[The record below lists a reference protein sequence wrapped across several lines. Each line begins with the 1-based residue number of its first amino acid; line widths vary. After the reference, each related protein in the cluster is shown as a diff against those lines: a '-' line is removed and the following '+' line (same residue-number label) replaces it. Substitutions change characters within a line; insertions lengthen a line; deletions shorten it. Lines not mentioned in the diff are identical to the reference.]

1 MKLIDLKNKHKNWNP
16 DVFFKL
22 YEEALDTG
30 KKKFK
35 YENQTYRVSDLTEM
49 TDYSDFL
56 EPKTEQI

>member
-1 MKLIDLKNKHKNWNP
+1 MMKRYMH
-16 DVFFKL
+16 
-22 YEEALDTG
+22 EEALDAG

-49 TDYSDFL
+49 IDYSDFL